1 MALSAAENPGDSLV
15 TGACPQ
21 CGTPAAGGARY
32 CSVCGEPVGDP
43 ARALAGTAAAA
54 RGSRGRPHRQAF
66 LLGAVA
72 AIVTLGILVA
82 AVRLLAGGG
91 GSSSVAADAH
101 LWPASVETASL
112 ADCGRTNPPQEN
124 YCGCALDRVEAH
136 VSEPAYRPLAQ

>member
-1 MALSAAENPGDSLV
+1 LSAAENPGDSLV

-82 AVRLLAGGG
+82 AVRLLAG
-91 GSSSVAADAH
+91 AADPRA
-101 LWPASVETASL
+101 WPLTRISGPPAWRLRPWPTG
-112 ADCGRTNPPQEN
+112 GRTNPPQEN